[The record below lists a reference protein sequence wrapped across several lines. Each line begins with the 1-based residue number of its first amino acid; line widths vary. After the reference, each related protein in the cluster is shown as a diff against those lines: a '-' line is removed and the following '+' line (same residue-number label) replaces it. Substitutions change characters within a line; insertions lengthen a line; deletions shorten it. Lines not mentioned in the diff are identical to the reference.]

1 MKKLKAVVTL
11 VLVVAVVVFAVQN
24 SEVVKI
30 QFLIWSF
37 SAPRAL
43 LVITLLGIGFILG
56 LFISSLSE
64 LKNGE

>member
-1 MKKLKAVVTL
+1 MKKLKATVTL
-11 VLVVAVVVFAVQN
+11 LLVIAVVVFAVQN